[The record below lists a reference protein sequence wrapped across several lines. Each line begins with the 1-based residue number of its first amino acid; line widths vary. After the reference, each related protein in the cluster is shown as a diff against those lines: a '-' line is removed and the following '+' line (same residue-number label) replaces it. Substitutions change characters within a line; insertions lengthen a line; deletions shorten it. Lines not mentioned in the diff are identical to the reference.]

1 MLKMFTI
8 FKDEILQLQSNKEEL
23 NLDLMNTKYEA
34 LNTKILSAIKQVDNY
49 LKFHGIELDKSI
61 NAEEP
66 KSNEAS
72 KTQQQASKK

>member
-61 NAEEP
+61 NVVT
-66 KSNEAS
+66 
-72 KTQQQASKK
+72 KTQKPSSKM